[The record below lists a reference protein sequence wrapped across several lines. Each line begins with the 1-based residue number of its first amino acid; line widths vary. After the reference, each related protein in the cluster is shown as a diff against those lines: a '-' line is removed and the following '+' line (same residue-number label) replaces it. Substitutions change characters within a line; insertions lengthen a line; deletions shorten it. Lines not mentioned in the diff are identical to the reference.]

1 MTRLFK
7 LSSCLTTLLLIC
19 LATNAQNIRQ
29 IKGQILN
36 LHTRQPVADLSI
48 KTVDG
53 KLGTISN
60 SAGRFILN
68 VPAPVKFTISG
79 IGFHGILHEP
89 IQDTLWHIIY
99 VRPIYTNE
107 SEVLVL
113 GSRGK
118 PRSDYNSPVP
128 IDIIS
133 SKELLNTG
141 QIDLAQMAQ
150 FTSPSF
156 VSVKTGLNGV
166 ANYADPASLKG
177 MSSDQTL
184 VLINGKRRHQF
195 ASISNTLVPGRGSVV
210 TDLNAIPA
218 LALERMEVLRDGAA
232 AVYGSD
238 AIAGVINLS
247 LKTNHVGGIIKTD
260 VGVTHKGDGFT
271 FSTSLNQGL
280 LLGKKGG
287 YFNYTIAAISIQGT
301 DRSDPYIG
309 RFYVDDKRVDDS
321 IRNARGVWPTNTP
334 AYVMKFGSNETK
346 GIQSFINFGVPLK
359 NNWKWYG
366 FGGTSNKR
374 VVGESFFRTAK
385 KNDPNG
391 SALYPDGYHPL
402 LPGVTADYSFF
413 TGFERHT
420 AQGWKVDLGTG
431 YGYNHL
437 DWYSINS
444 SNASMGLN
452 SQKDF
457 YVGRNSFAQS
467 ITEFDFSKTI
477 KEIGYVKW
485 INIAFGAQ
493 LRRDEYRLIEG
504 EPASYEIGPLA
515 ATENKVPGSSGR
527 PGISPQ
533 DRTRQARMNYATY
546 FDIETDLHDKLVL
559 SFASRYEHYSDFGGN
574 LSGKFAALLKINKHI
589 ALRSSI
595 NRGFRAPSLQQI
607 YNAQTTSNA
616 QNGVIRQTKQL
627 PVNDSRLAEIGIPQP
642 KPELSWN
649 YNIGATLNINKALV
663 FTADAYQIDVEDRII
678 ISEVLPVG
686 PNIPILQSVFP
697 TSTGIREI
705 AFFTNHINTR
715 TRGLDLVLSYKQEI
729 TANSKL
735 IFNAA
740 WAFNQ
745 TQITKEKSLPEKL
758 NAGALVPVRLIDTIS
773 IGLITTA
780 QPRQKI
786 IGSAEYSNNKT
797 TLLVRVS
804 HFGQVTAWEK
814 PSGIPHRS
822 QTFRAKTLTDLL
834 LSRKIGSK
842 LQLSVGVN
850 NLFNVYPDKVDKNYA
865 SYTNGQVPYS
875 RSALQFGFNG
885 SYYFT
890 SIQWRL

>member
-1 MTRLFK
+1 MPSYKTQVWISVLLFF
-7 LSSCLTTLLLIC
+7 CLTT
-19 LATNAQNIRQ
+19 NAQVVQQ

-36 LHTRQPVADLSI
+36 LHTRQPVSDMSI
-48 KTVDG
+48 KTEDG

-60 SAGRFILN
+60 SAGRFILKT
-68 VPAPVKFTISG
+68 PSPTKFVISG
-79 IGFHGILHEP
+79 VGFHNILHAP
-89 IQDTLWHIIY
+89 IEDSLWHIIY
-99 VRPIYTNE
+99 VRPVYTNE
-107 SEVLVL
+107 SEVMLV

-128 IDIIS
+128 IDVIS
-133 SKELLNTG
+133 SRELINTG

-247 LKTNHVGGIIKTD
+247 LKNNHIGGLIKTD
-260 VGVTHKGDGFT
+260 IGITHKGDGFT

-280 LLGKKGG
+280 TLGKKGG
-287 YFNYTIAAISIQGT
+287 YFNYTIAAMSIGGT

-309 RFYVDDKRVDDS
+309 RFYNDDKRIDDS
-321 IRNARGVWPTNTP
+321 IRDARGVWPTNQP

-346 GIQSFINFGVPLK
+346 GFQSFINFGLPLK

-366 FGGTSNKR
+366 FGGSSNKR

-385 KNDPNG
+385 SNDPNG

-413 TGFERHT
+413 TGFEQHT
-420 AQGWKVDLGTG
+420 AQGWKIDLGTG

-444 SNASMGLN
+444 GNASMGLN
-452 SQKDF
+452 SPKDF

-477 KEIGYVKW
+477 KESGYVKW
-485 INIAFGAQ
+485 VNIAFGGQ
-493 LRRDEYRLIEG
+493 LRRDEFRLVEG
-504 EPASYEIGPLA
+504 EPLSYEIGPLA

-533 DRTRQARMNYATY
+533 DQTRQSRLNIATY
-546 FDIETDLHDKLVL
+546 FDIETDLHDKFVL

-574 LSGKFAALLKINKHI
+574 ISGKIAGLWKLNKHV

-607 YNAQTTSNA
+607 YNGQTTSNA
-616 QNGVIRQTKQL
+616 QNGLIRQTKQL
-627 PVNDSRLAEIGIPQP
+627 PSNDPRLAEIGIPEP
-642 KPELSWN
+642 APELSWN
-649 YNIGATLNINKALV
+649 YNIGATLNINKVLV
-663 FTADAYQIDVEDRII
+663 FTADAYHIDVENRII
-678 ISEVLPVG
+678 ISEVLQVG
-686 PNIPILQSVFP
+686 PSIPILQSVFP
-697 TSTGIREI
+697 SSTGIKEI

-715 TRGLDLVLSYKQEI
+715 TRGIDMVLSYKQDL
-729 TANSKL
+729 TASSKL
-735 IFNAA
+735 VVNAA
-740 WAFNQ
+740 WAYNQ
-745 TQITKEKSLPEKL
+745 TKITKEKNPPEKL
-758 NAGALVPVRLIDTIS
+758 ISDALVPIRLIDTIS
-773 IGLITTA
+773 TGLITTA

-786 IGSAEYSNNKT
+786 ISSVEYTSNKT
-797 TLLVRVS
+797 TLLVRLS
-804 HFGQVTAWEK
+804 HFGTVTAWEK
-814 PSGIPHRS
+814 PAGIPHRS
-822 QTFRAKTLTDLL
+822 QTFGAKTLTDFLM
-834 LSRKIGSK
+834 SYK
-842 LQLSVGVN
+842 LQSKIQLTFGVN
-850 NLFNVYPDKVDKNYA
+850 NLFNVYPEKVNKNYA

-875 RSALQFGFNG
+875 RSGLQFGFSG

-890 SIQWRL
+890 SIQIRI

>member
-1 MTRLFK
+1 MPLYKTQVWISVLLFF
-7 LSSCLTTLLLIC
+7 CLTT
-19 LATNAQNIRQ
+19 NAQVVKQ

-36 LHTRQPVADLSI
+36 LHTRQPVPDMSI
-48 KTVDG
+48 KTEDG

-60 SAGRFILN
+60 SAGRFIIN
-68 VPAPVKFTISG
+68 IPSPTKFVISG
-79 IGFHGILHEP
+79 VGFHNILHAP
-89 IQDTLWHIIY
+89 IEDTLWHIIY
-99 VRPIYTNE
+99 VRPVYTNE
-107 SEVLVL
+107 SEVMLI

-128 IDIIS
+128 VDVIS
-133 SKELLNTG
+133 SRELINTG

-218 LALERMEVLRDGAA
+218 LALERLEVLRDGAA

-247 LKTNHVGGIIKTD
+247 LKTNHVGGLIKTD
-260 VGVTHKGDGFT
+260 VGITHKGDGFT
-271 FSTSLNQGL
+271 FSTSINQGL
-280 LLGKKGG
+280 SLGKKGG
-287 YFNYTIAAISIQGT
+287 YFNYTLAAISIQGT

-309 RFYVDDKRVDDS
+309 RFYNDDKRIDDS
-321 IRNARGVWPTNTP
+321 IRDARGVWPTNEP
-334 AYVMKFGSNETK
+334 AQVMKFGSNETK
-346 GIQSFINFGVPLK
+346 GFQSFINFGLPLK

-385 KNDPNG
+385 RNDPNG

-420 AQGWKVDLGTG
+420 AQGWKIDLGTG

-437 DWYSINS
+437 DLYSIKS

-452 SQKDF
+452 SKKDF

-477 KEIGYVKW
+477 QESGYVKW
-485 INIAFGAQ
+485 VNIAFGGQ
-493 LRRDEYRLIEG
+493 LRRDEYKMVDG

-533 DRTRQARMNYATY
+533 DQTRKSRLNIATY
-546 FDIETDLHDKLVL
+546 FDIEADLHDKFVL

-574 LSGKFAALLKINKHI
+574 VSGKIAGLWKLNKRV

-607 YNAQTTSNA
+607 YNGQTTSNA
-616 QNGVIRQTKQL
+616 QNGLIRQTKQL
-627 PVNDSRLAEIGIPQP
+627 PSNDPRLEEIGIPEP
-642 KPELSWN
+642 APELCWN

-663 FTADAYQIDVEDRII
+663 FTADAYQIDVENRII
-678 ISEVLPVG
+678 ISEVLQVG
-686 PNIPILQSVFP
+686 PSIPILQSVFP
-697 TSTGIREI
+697 SSTGIKEI

-715 TRGLDLVLSYKQEI
+715 TRGLDLVLSYKQELS
-729 TANSKL
+729 ANSKL
-735 IFNAA
+735 VFNAA
-740 WAFNQ
+740 LALNQ

-780 QPRQKI
+780 QPQQKI

-797 TLLVRVS
+797 TILLRVS
-804 HFGQVTAWEK
+804 HFGAVTAWEK
-814 PSGIPHRS
+814 PAGIPHRS
-822 QTFRAKTLTDLL
+822 QTFRAKSLTDLL
-834 LSRKIGSK
+834 FSQKIGTR
-842 LQLSVGVN
+842 LQVSFGIN
-850 NLFNVYPDKVDKNYA
+850 NLFNIYPDKVNKNYA

-875 RSALQFGFNG
+875 RSGLQFGFNG

-890 SIQWRL
+890 SIQIRI

>member
-1 MTRLFK
+1 MPSYKTQVWISVLLFF
-7 LSSCLTTLLLIC
+7 CLTT
-19 LATNAQNIRQ
+19 NAQVVQQ

-36 LHTRQPVADLSI
+36 LHTRQPVSDMSI
-48 KTVDG
+48 KTEDG

-60 SAGRFILN
+60 SAGRFILKT
-68 VPAPVKFTISG
+68 PSPTKFVISG
-79 IGFHGILHEP
+79 VGFHNILHAP
-89 IQDTLWHIIY
+89 IEDTLWHIIY
-99 VRPIYTNE
+99 VRPVYTNE
-107 SEVLVL
+107 SEVMLI

-128 IDIIS
+128 VDVIS
-133 SKELLNTG
+133 SRELINTG

-156 VSVKTGLNGV
+156 VSVKTGLNGI

-218 LALERMEVLRDGAA
+218 LALERLEVLRDGAA

-247 LKTNHVGGIIKTD
+247 LKTNHVGGLIKTD
-260 VGVTHKGDGFT
+260 VGITHKGDGFT
-271 FSTSLNQGL
+271 FSTSINQGL
-280 LLGKKGG
+280 SLGKKGG
-287 YFNYTIAAISIQGT
+287 YFNYTLAAISIQGT
-301 DRSDPYIG
+301 DRSDPYTG
-309 RFYVDDKRVDDS
+309 RFYNDDKRIDDS
-321 IRNARGVWPTNTP
+321 IRDARGVWPTNEP
-334 AYVMKFGSNETK
+334 AQVMKFGSNETK
-346 GIQSFINFGVPLK
+346 GFQSFINFGLPLK

-385 KNDPNG
+385 RNDPNG

-420 AQGWKVDLGTG
+420 AQGWKIDLGTG

-437 DWYSINS
+437 DLYSIKS

-452 SQKDF
+452 SKKDF

-477 KEIGYVKW
+477 KESGYVKW
-485 INIAFGAQ
+485 VNIAFGGQ
-493 LRRDEYRLIEG
+493 LRRDEYRLVEG
-504 EPASYEIGPLA
+504 EPLSYEIGPLA

-533 DRTRQARMNYATY
+533 DQTRQSRLNIATY
-546 FDIETDLHDKLVL
+546 FDIETDLHDKFVL

-574 LSGKFAALLKINKHI
+574 ISGKIAGLWKLNKHV

-607 YNAQTTSNA
+607 YNGQTTSNA
-616 QNGVIRQTKQL
+616 QNGLIRQTKQL
-627 PVNDSRLAEIGIPQP
+627 PSNDPRLAEIGIPEP
-642 KPELSWN
+642 APELSWN
-649 YNIGATLNINKALV
+649 YNIGATLNINKVLV
-663 FTADAYQIDVEDRII
+663 FTADVYQIDVENRII
-678 ISEVLPVG
+678 ISEVLQVG
-686 PNIPILQSVFP
+686 PSIPILQSVFP
-697 TSTGIREI
+697 SSTGIKEI

-715 TRGLDLVLSYKQEI
+715 TRGIDMVLSYKQDL
-729 TANSKL
+729 TASSKL
-735 IFNAA
+735 VVNAA
-740 WAFNQ
+740 WAYNQ
-745 TQITKEKSLPEKL
+745 TKITKEKNPPEKL
-758 NAGALVPVRLIDTIS
+758 ISDALVPIRLIDTIS

-786 IGSAEYSNNKT
+786 ISSVEYTSNKT
-797 TLLVRVS
+797 TLLVRLS
-804 HFGQVTAWEK
+804 HFGTVTAWEK
-814 PSGIPHRS
+814 PAGIPHRS
-822 QTFRAKTLTDLL
+822 QTFGAKTLTDFLM
-834 LSRKIGSK
+834 SYKFKSKI
-842 LQLSVGVN
+842 QLTFGVN
-850 NLFNVYPDKVDKNYA
+850 NLFNVYPEKVNKNYA

-875 RSALQFGFNG
+875 RSGLQFGFNG

-890 SIQWRL
+890 SIQIRI

>member
-1 MTRLFK
+1 MPLYKTKVWISVLLFF
-7 LSSCLTTLLLIC
+7 CLTT
-19 LATNAQNIRQ
+19 NAQVVKQ
-29 IKGQILN
+29 VKGQILN
-36 LHTRQPVADLSI
+36 LHTRQPISDMSI
-48 KTVDG
+48 KTEDG

-68 VPAPVKFTISG
+68 IPSPTKFVISG
-79 IGFHGILHEP
+79 IGFHSILHAP
-89 IQDTLWHIIY
+89 IEDTLWHIIY
-99 VRPIYTNE
+99 VRPVYTNE
-107 SEVLVL
+107 SEVMLI

-128 IDIIS
+128 VDVIS
-133 SKELLNTG
+133 SRELINTG

-218 LALERMEVLRDGAA
+218 LAVERLEVLRDGAA

-247 LKTNHVGGIIKTD
+247 LKNNNVGGLIKTD
-260 VGVTHKGDGFT
+260 VGITHKGDGFT
-271 FSTSLNQGL
+271 FSTSINQGL
-280 LLGKKGG
+280 SLGKKSG
-287 YFNYTIAAISIQGT
+287 YFNYTLAAISIQGT

-309 RFYVDDKRVDDS
+309 RFYNDDKRIDDS
-321 IRNARGVWPTNTP
+321 IRNARGVWPTNEP
-334 AYVMKFGSNETK
+334 AQVMKFGSNETK
-346 GIQSFINFGVPLK
+346 GFQSFINFGMPLK

-366 FGGTSNKR
+366 FGGSSNKR

-385 KNDPNG
+385 RNDPNG

-420 AQGWKVDLGTG
+420 AQGWKIDLGTG

-437 DWYSINS
+437 DIYSIKS

-452 SQKDF
+452 SKKDF

-477 KEIGYVKW
+477 KESGYVKW
-485 INIAFGAQ
+485 VNIAFGGQ
-493 LRRDEYRLIEG
+493 IRRDEYKMVEG

-533 DRTRQARMNYATY
+533 DQTRQSRLNIATY
-546 FDIETDLHDKLVL
+546 FDIETDLHDKFVL

-574 LSGKFAALLKINKHI
+574 VSGKIAGLWKLNKHV

-607 YNAQTTSNA
+607 YNGQTTSNA
-616 QNGVIRQTKQL
+616 QNGLIRQTKQL
-627 PVNDSRLAEIGIPQP
+627 PSNDPRLEEIGIPEP
-642 KPELSWN
+642 APELSWN
-649 YNIGATLNINKALV
+649 YNIGATLNINKDLV
-663 FTADAYQIDVEDRII
+663 FTADAYQIDVENRII
-678 ISEVLPVG
+678 ISEVLQVG
-686 PNIPILQSVFP
+686 PSIPILQSVFP
-697 TSTGIREI
+697 SSTGIKEI

-715 TRGLDLVLSYKQEI
+715 TRGIDMVLSYKQDL
-729 TANSKL
+729 TASSKL
-735 IFNAA
+735 VVNAA
-740 WAFNQ
+740 WAYNQ
-745 TQITKEKSLPEKL
+745 TKITKEKNPPEKL
-758 NAGALVPVRLIDTIS
+758 ISDALVPVRLIDTIS
-773 IGLITTA
+773 IGLTTTA

-786 IGSAEYSNNKT
+786 ISSVEYSTNKT
-797 TLLVRVS
+797 TLLVRLS
-804 HFGQVTAWEK
+804 YFGTVTAWEK

-822 QTFRAKTLTDLL
+822 QTFGAKTLTDFLMSYKL
-834 LSRKIGSK
+834 KSKI
-842 LQLSVGVN
+842 QLTFGVN
-850 NLFNVYPDKVDKNYA
+850 NLFNVYPDKVNKNYA

-875 RSALQFGFNG
+875 RSGLQFGFNG
-885 SYYFT
+885 SYCFT
-890 SIQWRL
+890 SIQIRI